1 MSILLSVPILIVM
14 LVLQTTL
21 VTEVRLLHGSA
32 DLILVWLAVWGLT
45 SKDRSGYLLAFFAG
59 GLVSYVSALP
69 WYVFPAAY
77 LITIAIARYVS
88 SQLWQSPLLSMF
100 AITLVTS
107 ILLYLI
113 SMVGLS
119 INGTFYSFQTS
130 LYQVIIPSIFL
141 NLLLAIPIY
150 AIGRDFSG
158 WVFRNE
164 EVV

>member
-1 MSILLSVPILIVM
+1 MSILLSIPILIIM

-21 VTEVRLLHGSA
+21 VSEVRLLHGSA
-32 DLILVWLAVWGLT
+32 DLILVWLAAWGLT

-69 WYVFPAAY
+69 WYVFPIAY

-119 INGTFYSFQTS
+119 INGTYYSFQTS
-130 LYQVIIPSIFL
+130 LYNVIIPSIFL

-158 WVFRNE
+158 LIFSTE
-164 EVV
+164 EVA

>member
-1 MSILLSVPILIVM
+1 MSILLSGPILIFM
-14 LVLQTTL
+14 LVLQTT
-21 VTEVRLLHGSA
+21 VVSEVRLLHGSA
-32 DLILVWLAVWGLT
+32 DLILVWMAAYGLT
-45 SKDRSGYLLAFFAG
+45 SKDRSGYLLSFFAG

-69 WYVFPAAY
+69 WYVYPIAY
-77 LITIAIARYVS
+77 LLTIGIARYVS

-107 ILLYLI
+107 IFLYLI
-113 SMVGLS
+113 SMAGLT
-119 INGTFYSFQTS
+119 INGTSYSFQTS
-130 LYQVIIPSIFL
+130 LYNVIIPSIFL

-164 EVV
+164 EMA

>member
-21 VTEVRLLHGSA
+21 VSEVRLLHGSA

-59 GLVSYVSALP
+59 GLVSYISALP
-69 WYVFPAAY
+69 WYVFPIAY
-77 LITIAIARYVS
+77 LLTIAIARYVS

-113 SMVGLS
+113 SMAGLT

-130 LYQVIIPSIFL
+130 LYHVIIPSTFL
-141 NLLLAIPIY
+141 NLLLAIPVY

-158 WVFRNE
+158 WVFRSE
-164 EVV
+164 EAA

>member
-1 MSILLSVPILIVM
+1 MSILLSVPILIFL

-21 VTEVRLLHGSA
+21 VSEVRLLHGSA
-32 DLILVWLAVWGLT
+32 DLILVWLAAWGLT

-69 WYVFPAAY
+69 WYVFPIAY
-77 LITIAIARYVS
+77 LLAIALARYVS

-130 LYQVIIPSIFL
+130 LYNVIIPSIFL
-141 NLLLAIPIY
+141 NLLIAIPIY
-150 AIGRDFSG
+150 AIERDFSG

-164 EVV
+164 EVA

>member
-1 MSILLSVPILIVM
+1 MSILLSIPILI
-14 LVLQTTL
+14 LLLILQTTF

-69 WYVFPAAY
+69 WYVYPSAY
-77 LITIAIARYVS
+77 LLTIAIARYVS

-107 ILLYLI
+107 IFLYLI
-113 SMVGLS
+113 SMAGLR
-119 INGTFYSFQTS
+119 INGTIYSFQTS
-130 LYQVIIPSIFL
+130 LNDVIIPSIFL
-141 NLLLAIPIY
+141 NLLLAIPTY

-164 EVV
+164 EIE

>member
-1 MSILLSVPILIVM
+1 MSILLSVPLLIFM

-21 VTEVRLLHGSA
+21 VSEVRLLHGSA
-32 DLILVWLAVWGLT
+32 DLILVWLAAWGLT

-69 WYVFPAAY
+69 WYVFPIAY
-77 LITIAIARYVS
+77 MLTIALARYVS
-88 SQLWQSPLLSMF
+88 SQLWQSPLMSMF

-119 INGTFYSFQTS
+119 INGTFYSFQIS
-130 LYQVIIPSIFL
+130 LYHVIIPSIFL
-141 NLLLAIPIY
+141 NLLIAIPVY

-164 EVV
+164 EVA

>member
-1 MSILLSVPILIVM
+1 MSILLSVPILIAM

-21 VTEVRLLHGSA
+21 VSEVRLLHGSA

-69 WYVFPAAY
+69 WYVFPGGY
-77 LITIAIARYVS
+77 VLTIAIARYVS

-113 SMVGLS
+113 SMIGLS
-119 INGTFYSFQTS
+119 INGTVYSFQTS
-130 LYQVIIPSIFL
+130 LYNVIIPSIFL
-141 NLLLAIPIY
+141 NLLLAIPIF
-150 AIGRDFSG
+150 AIGKDFSG

-164 EVV
+164 EVA